1 MPEKKVF
8 VVDTSVLIHDPSAI
22 TQFEENDVI
31 LPYVVLH
38 ELDGLRKAPNGRGL
52 AAREAIRKIEN
63 LTEGFR
69 GIDKIPLG
77 EGLGLFS
84 VSTEGMNEEVT
95 DIGSLPKSARDDLV
109 IRCASV
115 LGKTQENVII
125 VSKDVGLR
133 LKAMT
138 PLWNVEAQDYLKSK
152 IDSHNSYTGLHK
164 EQLTV
169 SKAENEALLSGNPV
183 NAPSVLLPNEFVYI
197 RGEEYSSLL
206 LCRNKKG
213 KLTPVPTFGKGI
225 CGGIKPYDDH
235 QRMLLD
241 VLLDDDVPCVAAYG
255 PAGSGKTLLAT
266 AAGMQGINEKTI
278 EQIMYMKPIV
288 PVGQKDLGFL
298 PGDKNEK
305 LYEWLKPVFD
315 NLKIIEMYLGK
326 KASGAKGGDD
336 EVRQPLGERLVNS
349 GQLEM
354 EAYAYLRG
362 RNIHGAWVILDE
374 TQNTTRLEIR
384 TAMTRMGEGTKC
396 VLLADL
402 SQIDNQYVDAE
413 SCGITV
419 TIESLKGSDLF
430 AVVPLVASQR
440 SQLSQLVTERMP

>member
-22 TQFEENDVI
+22 TQFDDNDVVM
-31 LPYVVLH
+31 PYVVLH

-52 AAREAIRKIEN
+52 AAREAIRRIEN
-63 LTEGFR
+63 LTDGFKVIEGV
-69 GIDKIPLG
+69 PLG
-77 EGLGLFS
+77 EDGGYFA
-84 VSTEGMNEEVT
+84 VSTEGMTEEVT
-95 DIGSLPKSARDDLV
+95 DIGTLPKSARDDLV
-109 IRCASV
+109 IRCAAAI
-115 LGKTQENVII
+115 GKNRPNTVI

-138 PLWNVEAQDYLKSK
+138 PLWKVEAQDYLKSK
-152 IDSHNSYTGLHK
+152 IDSNSSYSGLHGD
-164 EQLTV
+164 ELTV
-169 SKAENEALLSGNPV
+169 SKEENESLLANVPV
-183 NAPSVLLPNEFVYI
+183 PAPDGLLANEFVYI
-197 RGEEYSSLL
+197 KGEEYSSLL
-206 LCRNKKG
+206 LCRNRKG
-213 KLTPVPTFGKGI
+213 LLVPVPTFGKGI
-225 CGGIKPYDDH
+225 CGGIHPLDDR

-241 VLLDDDVPCVAAYG
+241 VLLDDDVPCVAAHG

-266 AAGMQGINEKTI
+266 AAGMNAITNKTV

-326 KASGAKGGDD
+326 KRSSGGED
-336 EVRQPLGERLVNS
+336 EIRQSLGEKMLLS

-362 RNIHGAWVILDE
+362 RNIHGAWVVLDE
-374 TQNTTRLEIR
+374 CQNTTRLEIR

-402 SQIDNQYVDAE
+402 SQIDNPYVDAE

-419 TIESLKGSDLF
+419 TIEALKGSELF
-430 AVVPLVASQR
+430 AAVPLVSSQR
-440 SQLSQLVTERMP
+440 SALSQLVTERMP